1 MIVTIVIND
10 SNDDNDGAGPD
21 DGVRARHHL
30 WHHRHRG
37 GWHPSRL
44 RLQGAYPGDWRHL
57 TLHSSP
63 STCNIYTSDY
73 S

>member
-1 MIVTIVIND
+1 MIIVIND
-10 SNDDNDGAGPD
+10 SDDDNNDAAGPD

-44 RLQGAYPGDWRHL
+44 RLQGSHPGDWFNL
-57 TLHSSP
+57 ILHS
-63 STCNIYTSDY
+63 TLFNLQHLYF
-73 S
+73 